1 MILIFPL
8 FVHILENEEIRSIR
22 KYRQAKQNYHK
33 ISNKINV
40 KYHEADLIELEN
52 LRKNIKKQH
61 QIDNWKFAIKIVIT
75 ISITTAIV
83 LHILYINDFQIFKFR
98 IPYLYQ
104 KKYQEKYHNLESI

>member
-1 MILIFPL
+1 MAGFGFTMDMIARIR
-8 FVHILENEEIRSIR
+8 ENEEMRSIR

-40 KYHEADLIELEN
+40 NYHEADLIELEN

-75 ISITTAIV
+75 ISITTAIAYTSF
-83 LHILYINDFQIFKFR
+83 ILMTFK
-98 IPYLYQ
+98 
-104 KKYQEKYHNLESI
+104 